1 MKYPLRIKGLKP
13 ISNAAKKK
21 VVEQNK
27 ARELIG
33 LPSIQVELRYC
44 LDCASPFESVGNRIC
59 NDCKS
64 KDD

>member
-1 MKYPLRIKGLKP
+1 MPLPLRIKGIKLL
-13 ISNAAKKK
+13 SNVTKKK
-21 VVEQNK
+21 VVNQNK

-44 LDCASPFESVGNRIC
+44 LDCNSPFESVGNRIC

-64 KDD
+64 KED